1 MASNK
6 EIRPTWFY
14 WDAREA
20 SSWEIIFFAAYLKKQ
35 HKGGDEGCEHRQTFP
50 SISKLLFLLSICTL
64 LFFLIFLRLPSWSDI
79 FSADK
84 EFEKNKITK
93 KKVECYH
100 CRYILP
106 IPVYCIGR
114 HLQKPTICEQNKIDY
129 QYPAKLNCWDFKNHQ
144 FPEKRDVGTVKMVK
158 IIVRRL
164 RGNSGFIVV

>member
-35 HKGGDEGCEHRQTFP
+35 HKGGDKGCEHRQTFP
-50 SISKLLFLLSICTL
+50 SISKFLFLLSISTL
-64 LFFLIFLRLPSWSDI
+64 LIIFFLRLPSWSDI
-79 FSADK
+79 SAPT
-84 EFEKNKITK
+84 KNLRKTK
-93 KKVECYH
+93 LQKNKVECYH

-114 HLQKPTICEQNKIDY
+114 HLRKTNNLRTIQDWLAISSKTQLLRFPKNT
-129 QYPAKLNCWDFKNHQ
+129 NCLKKQ
-144 FPEKRDVGTVKMVK
+144 IYIGTVKMVK
-158 IIVRRL
+158 DHCEATAR
-164 RGNSGFIVV
+164 

>member
-6 EIRPTWFY
+6 ELRPTWFY

-50 SISKLLFLLSICTL
+50 SISKFLFLLSISTL
-64 LFFLIFLRLPSWSDI
+64 LIIFSYFFLRLPSWSDI

-93 KKVECYH
+93 NKVECYH

-114 HLQKPTICEQNKIDY
+114 HLQICKQYKIDQ
-129 QYPAKLNCWDFKNHQ
+129 QYPAKLNCWDFQKT
-144 FPEKRDVGTVKMVK
+144 PISWKTDIGTVKMGK
-158 IIVRRL
+158 DHCEAIAR
-164 RGNSGFIVV
+164 

>member
-50 SISKLLFLLSICTL
+50 SISKFLFLLSISTL
-64 LFFLIFLRLPSWSDI
+64 LIIFSYFFLRLPSWSDI

-93 KKVECYH
+93 KQGWMLPLSIH
-100 CRYILP
+100 FTDTRILHRP
-106 IPVYCIGR
+106 SFAKTNNLR
-114 HLQKPTICEQNKIDY
+114 TIQD
-129 QYPAKLNCWDFKNHQ
+129 W
-144 FPEKRDVGTVKMVK
+144 VGTSK
-158 IIVRRL
+158 IQLL
-164 RGNSGFIVV
+164 RFPKNTPISWKNRCGYC